1 MEEPA
6 AVPRRR
12 RRSQSLTDAEAPVM
26 DVLWQR
32 STATVA
38 DIVAALKD
46 KKRAHYSTV
55 QTILR
60 ILETKGY
67 VSHEKVGR
75 AFIYRPRV
83 DERQARRRALS
94 HLVTRLFNGS
104 PSLLVLNV
112 IEDGQIDAEELQ
124 RLKKI
129 IE

>member
-1 MEEPA
+1 M
-6 AVPRRR
+6 PRRR
-12 RRSQSLTDAEAPVM
+12 RRSRALTDAEAPVM

-32 STATVA
+32 RRATVA
-38 DIVAALKD
+38 DVVAALKD
-46 KKRAHYSTV
+46 KKPAPHYSTV

-67 VSHEKVGR
+67 VAHEKVGR

-94 HLVTRLFNGS
+94 HLLTRLFNGS

-112 IEDGQIDAEELQ
+112 LEDGQIDAEELK

-129 IE
+129 IEDA

>member
-1 MEEPA
+1 MA
-6 AVPRRR
+6 RRRR
-12 RRSQSLTDAEAPVM
+12 RRSPALTDAEAPLM

-32 STATVA
+32 TQATVSEVV
-38 DIVAALKD
+38 DALKE
-46 KKRAHYSTV
+46 KKRAAHYSTV
-55 QTILR
+55 QTLLR

-94 HLVTRLFNGS
+94 HLLTRLFNGS
-104 PSLLVLNV
+104 PSLLLLNV
-112 IEDGQIDAEELQ
+112 LEDGQIDAEELK

-129 IE
+129 IEDA

>member
-1 MEEPA
+1 M
-6 AVPRRR
+6 PRRR
-12 RRSQSLTDAEAPVM
+12 RRSHSLTDAEAPVM

-32 STATVA
+32 REATVA

-67 VSHEKVGR
+67 VAHEKVGR

-83 DERQARRRALS
+83 DERQARSRALS
-94 HLVTRLFNGS
+94 HLVKRLFNGS

-129 IE
+129 IGNA

>member
-1 MEEPA
+1 
-6 AVPRRR
+6 VPRRR
-12 RRSQSLTDAEAPVM
+12 RRSRALTDAEAPVM

-32 STATVA
+32 RRATVA
-38 DIVAALKD
+38 DVVAALKD
-46 KKRAHYSTV
+46 KKPAPHYSTV

-67 VSHEKVGR
+67 VAHEKVGR

-94 HLVTRLFNGS
+94 HLLTRLFNGS

-112 IEDGQIDAEELQ
+112 LEDGQIDAEELK

-129 IE
+129 IEDA